1 MSLFATSNAT
11 TQSKVHHSEYLITDS
26 DPNGLRMTS
35 SRISKLA
42 TQQRIAAMRA
52 RVSHKHQLRIRGI
65 KRFYHA

>member
-42 TQQRIAAMRA
+42 TQQRIAASVAKVLLCGLTKKMA
-52 RVSHKHQLRIRGI
+52 SDYL
-65 KRFYHA
+65 Y